1 MDRKEESGGTSIL
14 DQIRFLVYTPR
25 VSILSSIFDKEV
37 SRKYLYV

>member
-14 DQIRFLVYTPR
+14 DQTRFLVNTLR